1 MQQRLA
7 RGEAAALGELY
18 DRFASL
24 VHGLAHRVLGDETG
38 ADRITRE
45 VFGYIWENPDA
56 YDPKQGSMRSW
67 VARVTQRQAVD
78 RLRQAELG
86 RGSREELEQKVR
98 TANAAARADYIVTS
112 MPAPLRAA
120 LELAYFKRRDYRQ
133 AAADLQISEDE
144 ARRRLRLGLQLL
156 STANVL
162 PGKAPHRPDTARPDM
177 ERPDDRSR
185 RRVPRRLPRRLPAAR
200 ERFRVDTRPPRA
212 RRRPRSA
219 ARAGPAAAGATRTRT
234 GPDATAGARAV
245 V

>member
-1 MQQRLA
+1 MPKDVPPRWDRRMQQRLA

-24 VHGLAHRVLGDETG
+24 VHSLAHRVLGDETA
-38 ADRITRE
+38 ADRVTRE

-56 YDPKQGSMRSW
+56 YDPKQGSLRSW
-67 VARVTQRQAVD
+67 VARITQGQAVA

-156 STANVL
+156 STANAL
-162 PGKAPHRPDTARPDM
+162 PQEDTAQ
-177 ERPDDRSR
+177 SGYG
-185 RRVPRRLPRRLPAAR
+185 PREYGSPR
-200 ERFRVDTRPPRA
+200 
-212 RRRPRSA
+212 
-219 ARAGPAAAGATRTRT
+219 
-234 GPDATAGARAV
+234 
-245 V
+245 